1 MIQSSRLLVRRQ
13 LCSLDIKT
21 AGTEVFFLKM
31 RKTDD
36 AFRILRS
43 SLKTENKW
51 NKIADELLI
60 IVAPRNKN
68 VSIAGR
74 ISVEARLIMQV

>member
-1 MIQSSRLLVRRQ
+1 MYDSVLKIVCTTPATFTSYQK
-13 LCSLDIKT
+13 CSK
-21 AGTEVFFLKM
+21 KKNN

-43 SLKTENKW
+43 TYNSKTESKW

-74 ISVEARLIMQV
+74 T